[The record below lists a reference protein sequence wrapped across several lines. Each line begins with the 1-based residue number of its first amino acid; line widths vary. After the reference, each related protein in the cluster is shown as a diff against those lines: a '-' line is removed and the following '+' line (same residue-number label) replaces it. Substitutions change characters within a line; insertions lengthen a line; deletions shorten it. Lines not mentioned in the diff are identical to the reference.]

1 MTNPTQ
7 TPSFRNMNDLT
18 KYLSAME
25 IRLAALES
33 ENTTLRN
40 ALGQVKHKAEAQTFK
55 TERGLPDTGIVS
67 DSFFV
72 RAFTVWGHYF
82 VAQLIISIPIFICYL
97 IFFFTLM
104 SNMDF

>member
-1 MTNPTQ
+1 MNELTNYLTQ
-7 TPSFRNMNDLT
+7 
-18 KYLSAME
+18 ME
-25 IRLAALES
+25 TRLATLES
-33 ENTTLRN
+33 ENTALRN

-55 TERGLPDTGIVS
+55 TERGLPETGLVS
-67 DSFFV
+67 DSFFI

-82 VAQLIISIPIFICYL
+82 VAQLIIGIPLFICYM

>member
-7 TPSFRNMNDLT
+7 TPSFRNMNELT

-25 IRLAALES
+25 IRLGALES

-40 ALGQVKHKAEAQTFK
+40 ALSQVKHKAEAQTFK

-82 VAQLIISIPIFICYL
+82 VAQVIISIPIFICYL

>member
-7 TPSFRNMNDLT
+7 TPSFRNMNELT

-40 ALGQVKHKAEAQTFK
+40 ALSQVKHKAEAQTFK